1 MGANTKIEWATHT
14 FNPWVG
20 CTKVSPACTNCY
32 AERDMSNKKN
42 GVIWGA
48 GNPRQRTTP
57 ANWNKPIQWN
67 KNAEYDYINWQDE
80 TNLGKDLGQFN
91 RQSVFCASLSD
102 VFDDEVDNKWRDD
115 LFTLINNC
123 PHLDWLLLTK
133 RPQNIAKMIPKD
145 WFVKTR
151 HNVWLGTSVENQ
163 SYAEDRI
170 PELLK
175 VPAAVHFIS
184 CEPLLHEIDIT
195 KLCKGYEYNLDWIIA
210 GGESGP
216 KARSMNPKWVRSL
229 RDQSIANNIKFLF
242 KQWGEWGPASNS
254 SDDVERVGK
263 VAAGRMLNGRTW
275 DEYPESTLK

>member
-57 ANWNKPIQWN
+57 ANLNKPLQWD
-67 KNAEYDYINWQDE
+67 KNAAYDYIDWFDE

-91 RQSVFCASLSD
+91 RPRVFCASLAD
-102 VFDDEVDNKWRDD
+102 VFDDEVDSQWRDD

-123 PHLDWLLLTK
+123 PNLDWLLLTK
-133 RPQNIAKMIPKD
+133 RPQNIAKMVPKN
-145 WFVKTR
+145 WFEKTR

-163 SYAEDRI
+163 SYAEERI

-184 CEPLLHEIDIT
+184 CEPLLSDIDIT
-195 KLCKGYEYNLDWIIA
+195 KLYKGDKCTIDWIIV

-216 KARSMNPKWVRSL
+216 KARPMNPKWARSL
-229 RDQSIANNIKFLF
+229 RDQSNSIGINFMF
-242 KQWGEWGPASNS
+242 KQWGEWGPASNA

-263 VAAGRMLNGRTW
+263 VAAGRILNGRTW

>member
-14 FNPWVG
+14 FNPWIG

-57 ANWNKPIQWN
+57 ANWNKPVQWN
-67 KNAEYDYINWQDE
+67 KNAGYDYINWQDE
-80 TNLGKDLGQFN
+80 INLGKDLGQFN
-91 RQSVFCASLSD
+91 RQRVFCASLSD
-102 VFDDEVDNKWRDD
+102 VFDSEVPDIWRHELFGLIDNCK
-115 LFTLINNC
+115 N
-123 PHLDWLLLTK
+123 LDWLLLTK
-133 RPQNIAKMIPKD
+133 RPENCASMLPPK
-145 WFVKTR
+145 WIEHPPV
-151 HNVWLGTSVENQ
+151 NMWLGTSVENQ
-163 SYAEDRI
+163 SYAEKRI

-184 CEPLLHEIDIT
+184 CEPLLSDIDIS
-195 KLCKGYEYNLDWIIA
+195 KLYNGNKYILDWIIA

-216 KARSMNPKWVRSL
+216 DARPMNPKWVRSL
-229 RDQSIANNIKFLF
+229 RDQSNANNIKFLF
-242 KQWGEWGPASNS
+242 KQWGEWGPASNA

-263 VAAGRMLNGRTW
+263 VAAGRILNGRTW
-275 DEYPESTLK
+275 DEYPESRLK